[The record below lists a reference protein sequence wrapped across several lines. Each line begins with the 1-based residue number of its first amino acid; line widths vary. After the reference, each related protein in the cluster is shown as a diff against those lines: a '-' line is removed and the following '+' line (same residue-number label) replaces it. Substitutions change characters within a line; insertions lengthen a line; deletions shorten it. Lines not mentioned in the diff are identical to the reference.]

1 MQSCIDTVLDILS
14 TLVYYH
20 VYAVSLTDLSV
31 GERKKLPISAIPE
44 FKEIALIWGYFW
56 LSSTHI
62 PLLSKLFS

>member
-44 FKEIALIWGYFW
+44 FKEIALICGYFW